1 MKNSRSTYI
10 ALIAGTA
17 AAATGFVWSAV
28 ADQSGSEAPA
38 AAARLETAVFAG
50 GCFWCTEADFD
61 KVDGVVSTVS
71 GYTGG
76 DVEDPTYKQVTRGET
91 GHYEAVKVSYDPEK
105 VTYEY
110 LVDHY
115 FRTIDP
121 TDRTGQFCDKGSS
134 YRTAVFVDGA
144 DERGVAEQEIAEI
157 EQAGILPGPVVTK
170 VIDASEFW
178 PAEDYHQDY
187 YRKNPQRY
195 AYYRAGCGRDE
206 RLEDLWGDEAAI
218 N

>member
-1 MKNSRSTYI
+1 MKTSRSTNI
-10 ALIAGTA
+10 ALIAGAA

-28 ADQSGSEAPA
+28 ADQSGADAPA
-38 AAARLETAVFAG
+38 AASRLETAIFAG

-71 GYTGG
+71 GYIGG
-76 DVEDPTYKQVTRGET
+76 DVEDPTYKQVTKGKT
-91 GHYEAVKVSYDPEK
+91 GHYEAVKISYDPEK

-134 YRTAVFVDGA
+134 YRTAIFVDDS
-144 DERGVAEQEIAEI
+144 DERDTAEAEISEI
-157 EQAGILPGPVVTK
+157 EQAGTLPDPVVTK
-170 VIDASEFW
+170 VIDAGEFW
-178 PAEDYHQDY
+178 PAEEYHQDY

-206 RLEDLWGDEAAI
+206 RLEELWGDEAAI